1 MVESGNEIRQ
11 QPAPQSPPRVLLAE
25 DDREMRD
32 MLAFVLRRAGYAV
45 ETLGDGI
52 SLLHRL
58 DELHDQEG
66 RTCDLVISDIRMP
79 GVTGLEVLE
88 YLQQRDHRPPILLMT
103 AFGDDQTHRLAERFG
118 AVAVVDKPFDLVT
131 LMEKIKIL
139 APPPTCI

>member
-1 MVESGNEIRQ
+1 MVEPGTLHQ
-11 QPAPQSPPRVLLAE
+11 QPTPQEPPRVLLAE

-32 MLAFVLRRAGYAV
+32 LLAYVLRRAGYAV

-52 SLLHRL
+52 NLLHRL
-58 DELHDQEG
+58 DELCDKEG
-66 RTCDLVISDIRMP
+66 RTCALVISDIRMP

-88 YLQQRDHRPPILLMT
+88 YLQGREHRPPILLMT

-131 LMEKIKIL
+131 LMEKIKTL
-139 APPPTCI
+139 APPPARN